1 MFNVNNK
8 DTRRRRSGIFIVNF
22 EHISY
27 LILVFLLLTFFRTR
41 FVKDLRPGIFK
52 YIFKANPD
60 ILDSKRFSDR
70 FRKHVRD
77 LSVSLKYTVDIHT
90 GMSSKL
96 STLGNDNLQVY
107 FVLDHI
113 FQNHFV

>member
-1 MFNVNNK
+1 MAYFRTVESVSAPK
-8 DTRRRRSGIFIVNF
+8 P
-22 EHISY
+22 
-27 LILVFLLLTFFRTR
+27 FFRTR

-96 STLGNDNLQVY
+96 FTLGNGNLQVY